1 MWFSPFLIFYGL
13 LLIPYSININWND
26 MDDTNRVSCFC
37 LKEKIHTFAYLFNS
51 MLVCYMY
58 IISRN
63 WCSSRSSTLAP
74 YLIFE
79 LLKSVV
85 LFSFPR
91 HYTHIIS
98 RKYLR
103 GQNLLYTGN
112 PTFERLQVNEIFN
125 FACASVH

>member
-1 MWFSPFLIFYGL
+1 
-13 LLIPYSININWND
+13 

-79 LLKSVV
+79 LLISVV
-85 LFSFPR
+85 LFSCPR

-103 GQNLLYTGN
+103 GQILLYTGN
-112 PTFERLQVNEIFN
+112 PTFDTDEFLNEFFLPGLPL
-125 FACASVH
+125 FARHYKFIVFCRFCRNHY